1 MEKALKHCRGIYGN
15 QTNESYTFL
24 RAWNDLKRSGS
35 YISLPRQANYFC
47 GARLH
52 HWNFVVGKVEIGSG
66 SHEEKR
72 EAFRLAT
79 VSALHFLLNAGR
91 GTRRPRRPS
100 EVKRERSSEATQV

>member
-1 MEKALKHCRGIYGN
+1 MEKALAHYRGIYGS
-15 QTNESYTFL
+15 QANESYTFL
-24 RAWNDLKRSGS
+24 RAWNDLKNPGN

-79 VSALHFLLNAGR
+79 VSALDFLLSIGR
-91 GTRRPRRPS
+91 GGRRPTRDAKP
-100 EVKRERSSEATQV
+100 KRKGAQAANRL